1 MRLTYS
7 HIYSYEN
14 KYNPIGGNASN
25 DLKKKKNVNISWDY
39 SFILRRIISQLFDIL
54 AMFS

>member
-25 DLKKKKNVNISWDY
+25 DLKKKNVNISWDY